1 MRRHPKKAVNITN
14 DTSKHVYSLCS
25 LRHPLHAMDVVL
37 SFKERQRWRESSFD
51 FTHFYALALNIALRI
66 DLLTT
71 SPLII
76 LRVMFEPAAKALVQ
90 WGMGGG

>member
-1 MRRHPKKAVNITN
+1 MFTACVACVILFMQWMSFFRSKKGSAGEKAVSI
-14 DTSKHVYSLCS
+14 SLI
-25 LRHPLHAMDVVL
+25 
-37 SFKERQRWRESSFD
+37 FI
-51 FTHFYALALNIALRI
+51 ALALNIALRI